1 MKNTLL
7 YIFIFTTY
15 IFANVAEIRIKN
27 TIPETAFDIL
37 IDNELVLEDVRIS
50 QRGVKQIMV
59 PLESTVS
66 ILSKRDLIY
75 KKKLSLTDKSIYEM
89 LITKPNN
96 QNSKSKIAL
105 LTIHLGNSNP
115 RSTFPEAELDAVESL
130 QNSTRSGKYVS
141 NDETRGMREVN

>member
-96 QNSKSKIAL
+96 QNSKSKIEI
-105 LTIHLGNSNP
+105 LT
-115 RSTFPEAELDAVESL
+115 
-130 QNSTRSGKYVS
+130 
-141 NDETRGMREVN
+141 